1 MHQAFRWM
9 SSTSTGMASSTP
21 PTKNLSR
28 TWDGER
34 VPSPVGLVGCGCS
47 KTTFQVNTLALHTNF
62 PIVSGTST
70 FPGLSDRT
78 KYPNFWRT
86 IQPDSRFMGAWLA
99 LLRTLGFSKMS
110 AVVGET
116 TVWSS
121 YVEMLL
127 KEAEEQGVQLEGDD
141 LTSEIPG
148 FHGYRVMQDATAAAA
163 IAAEAV
169 ALKPTRM
176 VLLAMYHTRSVITM
190 CEFYKH
196 GLVNTIFMVFGWYE
210 PEWWL
215 DGQDLHDCTPEQMT
229 EMATG
234 FISANILFW
243 RSDRDQ
249 QLSCSDSMTA
259 GAFHD
264 EWEQRQAASPGPYAH
279 APEAASVADA
289 VCMYAQMLHQILY
302 VHNYTLDSV
311 QKRTKEAYDMIQELF
326 GATDFQG
333 VTGRIALSPHLG
345 SARQG
350 EPDGA
355 ILLQHLQSSPSGVEV
370 VDIAEYNRKVLTFLG
385 LANLTFSL
393 PGENYFAGP
402 DGAHHIDVRMS
413 DYKSCDSPM
422 ILDLADN
429 ECGSCPEG
437 MTYAAQFETCSCRP
451 GFAAAPGGKYCTSCA
466 PGTFTEGAGSTE
478 CLMCATGRFAM
489 DFGQTQCTRCGVGS
503 YQDEKGR
510 SQCKLCNRTM
520 TTVGDGVESGG
531 LCTCGPGTR
540 PGGNGECED
549 CGDSDETGLVCKG
562 GNDVELAPGFYAA
575 DDSLSVFRCRE
586 DSRCVGGPPGETC
599 AAGREGIA
607 CADCVA
613 GTGKSSDG
621 TCVACRGDGIG
632 WIALF
637 GFSGLSIAFLA
648 AMYVYIDLKGTS
660 QRGHSFLLLALALSM
675 CVTII
680 QQLGVLAMFTQV
692 DWPHE
697 VRHVLKLASLLT
709 LDMEFFNFSCV
720 ARTSP
725 LQRFVI
731 SIFTMVA
738 AWIVLALVHIVAVF
752 LRHKGNFRGRSTS
765 LIASTGTIFMIFY
778 ISVLSNLLE
787 PLQCLQNPNGSW
799 TMQLSASVICW
810 ETQEHQT
817 MVAIAM
823 VALLVPLGY
832 LAKCC
837 HVVWCFPSRMH
848 AGQVDYLQTYYFLFF
863 RYRSECYWY
872 SLVHMFRS
880 LLLANLPVLPD
891 AAAQILCMQA
901 ILLSQLYCIVAYR
914 PWRVP
919 VANQLDLFFTASVM
933 FILGV
938 AAFFVD
944 VVGETLAEIVVGLCF
959 IVFLLLPVCGIWS
972 LYRRCQG
979 NSGKRFNYFVCH
991 HKAAAGSFARL
1002 LKMELC
1008 RTKAVSREVFID
1020 TDNLVDLD
1028 GLFDVVACE
1037 TEVLILVASE
1047 GVFLRPWCV
1056 GELVTAMERGVEGIR
1071 LLLPDFRQPD
1081 DEFID
1086 DYQSYVGDLSVL
1098 SSRGIGVSQVQNA
1111 IRWAC
1116 GLPWVAVP
1124 AALNDAKMHEVIEKA
1139 TSCKRVEEQRVEELP
1154 EVQSSSSSRTS
1165 TTDSI
1170 SACSSRAAVSAAC
1183 SSRAAVS
1190 VMSKYRTFLGTTS
1203 MEIAAIVAPGE
1214 VEHCNYIVRDE
1225 LNLEA
1230 TCTGMILAR
1239 LLYTHF
1245 AHVPEE
1251 LPKVLGIGEP
1261 LPLAAK
1267 KVIFICTNGAL
1278 EQENVLT
1285 TLSRGLDAGAKF
1297 IPVLL
1302 DDDFRFPTACFVR
1315 EHFELAQKVA
1325 GTASG
1330 ATALA
1335 EAVGDIFKMVALPF
1349 HSDVA
1354 TELALK
1360 GQALEIA
1367 ERLHRSDHHASV
1379 GGTSRSLR
1387 FIPVLLDNDSS
1398 TASSQNSQG
1407 VESATGN
1414 VDSSDAGADSRG
1426 LDVEAGERSGSTAPS
1441 VSTLDN
1447 RGADDRLSHTQH
1459 CAAFQA
1465 TCWNDEPTRRG
1476 SWWSHMSTASDLYG
1490 AGVGRFSSG
1499 SLGVSEDQPSPD
1511 FIV

>member
-1 MHQAFRWM
+1 LPYTGGEWDVGI
-9 SSTSTGMASSTP
+9 STRVGGEIMLDEINKNPHLLPGHELKVVWQDGMCDDSVSTP
-21 PTKNLSR
+21 LFIQNVFEQKYTAFAPGVPLDELDVNKDGVIDSSDTQNFSK
-28 TWDGER
+28 TWTNKQ
-34 VPSPVGLVGCGCS
+34 VPRPVGLVGGGCS
-47 KTTFQVNTLALHTNF
+47 KTTMQVNSLALHTNF

-70 FPGLSDRT
+70 FPALSDRT

-86 IQPDSRFMGAWLA
+86 IQPDSMFMGAWLA
-99 LLRTLGFSKMS
+99 MLKMLGFSKMS
-110 AVVGET
+110 TVIGEA

-121 YVEMLL
+121 YVEVLL
-127 KEAEEQGVQLEGDD
+127 KEAEEQDVELDGDD

-148 FHGYRVMQDATAAAA
+148 FHGYQVMQDSTAASAN
-163 IAAEAV
+163 AAESV
-169 ALKPTRM
+169 ALNPTRM
-176 VLLAMYHTRSVITM
+176 VLLAMYQTRSAITV
-190 CEFYKH
+190 CEFYKR

-215 DGQDLHDCTPEQMT
+215 DDLHLHDCTPEQMT
-229 EMATG
+229 EMVTG
-234 FISANILFW
+234 YISTNTLFW
-243 RSDRDQ
+243 RSDREQ

-259 GAFHD
+259 GDFRD
-264 EWEQRQAASPGPYAH
+264 EWEQRQAASPGPYVH

-302 VHNYTLDSV
+302 EHNYTLDSV
-311 QKRTKEAYDMIQELF
+311 QKRTEEAYDMIQELF

-333 VTGRIALSPHLG
+333 VTGRIALSPHK
-345 SARQG
+345 G

-355 ILLQHLQSSPSGVEV
+355 ILLQHLRRSPNGVEV
-370 VDIAEYNRKVLTFLG
+370 VDIAEYNHRVLTFLG

-402 DGAHHIDVRMS
+402 YGAHQIDVRM
-413 DYKSCDSPM
+413 DGYKSCDSPL
-422 ILDLADN
+422 ILDLVDN
-429 ECGSCPEG
+429 ECNSCPVG
-437 MTYAAQFETCSCRP
+437 MTYAAQFKTCSCRP
-451 GFAAAPGGKYCTSCA
+451 GFQAATGGKYCTACA

-478 CLMCATGRFAM
+478 CQQCATGKFAM
-489 DFGQTQCTRCGVGS
+489 DFGQTECTRCGVGS

-520 TTVGDGVESGG
+520 TTVGDGVESGD
-531 LCTCGPGTR
+531 LCTCGEGTR

-562 GNDVELAPGFYAA
+562 GNDVELQAGFYAA
-575 DDSLSVFRCRE
+575 DDSLSVFRCRAD
-586 DSRCVGGPPGETC
+586 DSRCVGGPPGEMC

-613 GTGKSSDG
+613 GTRKSSDG
-621 TCVACRGDGIG
+621 TCVACRGDGTG

-637 GFSGLSIAFLA
+637 VFSGGAVAFLA
-648 AMYVYIDLKGTS
+648 AMYVYVDLKGTS

-680 QQLGVLAMFTQV
+680 QQLGIMAMFTQV
-692 DWPHE
+692 EWPSEMRHILDWI
-697 VRHVLKLASLLT
+697 SLIT
-709 LDMEFFNFSCV
+709 FDMEAFNFSCV

-731 SIFTMVA
+731 SILTMVA
-738 AWIVLALVHIVAVF
+738 ACIVLLLVHIVVV
-752 LRHKGNFRGRSTS
+752 LMCHKGDFRGRSTS
-765 LIASTGTIFMIFY
+765 LIASTGTILMIFY
-778 ISVLSNLLE
+778 ISVLANLLE
-787 PLQCLQNPNGSW
+787 PLQCLRNPNGLW
-799 TMQLSASVICW
+799 TMQVSPSVICW

-817 MVAIAM
+817 MVAVAM
-823 VALLVPLGY
+823 VSLLVPLGY

-848 AGQVDYLQTYYFLFF
+848 AGQVDYLHTYYFLFF

-919 VANQLDLFFTASVM
+919 VANQLDLFFTASIM

-944 VVGETLAEIVVGLCF
+944 VVGETLAEIAVALCA
-959 IVFLLLPVCGIWS
+959 IIFLLLPACGIWS
-972 LYRRCQG
+972 LYKRCRSNG
-979 NSGKRFNYFVCH
+979 GKRFNYFVCH

-1002 LKMELC
+1002 LKMELY
-1008 RTKAVSREVFID
+1008 RTKAVTREVFID

-1028 GLFDVVACE
+1028 GLFEVVASE
-1037 TEVLILVASE
+1037 TEKLILVASE

-1071 LLLPDFRQPD
+1071 LMLPDFRHPD
-1081 DEFID
+1081 DEFIEH
-1086 DYQSYVGDLSVL
+1086 YQSYVGDLSVL
-1098 SSRGIGVSQVQNA
+1098 SSRGIGIGEVQSA
-1111 IRWAC
+1111 IQWAC

-1124 AALNDAKMHEVIEKA
+1124 AALSDVKMHEVVEQV
-1139 TSCKRVEEQRVEELP
+1139 TSCKRVEEP
-1154 EVQSSSSSRTS
+1154 SEVRRYEVGHTTSWRTS
-1165 TTDSI
+1165 TTNPI
-1170 SACSSRAAVSAAC
+1170 SVC

-1190 VMSKYRTFLGTTS
+1190 VRSTYRMFRGTKV
-1203 MEIAAIVAPGE
+1203 MEIAAIAAPRE
-1214 VEHCNYIVRDE
+1214 VEHCNYIARDE

-1239 LLYTHF
+1239 LLYPHF

-1251 LPKVLGIGEP
+1251 LPKVLDIGEP
-1261 LPLAAK
+1261 LPLTAK

-1285 TLSRGLDAGAKF
+1285 TLSRGLDAGVRF

-1335 EAVGDIFKMVALPF
+1335 EAVGDIFKIVALPF

-1367 ERLHRSDHHASV
+1367 ERLHRSERQSA
-1379 GGTSRSLR
+1379 RS
-1387 FIPVLLDNDSS
+1387 
-1398 TASSQNSQG
+1398 
-1407 VESATGN
+1407 
-1414 VDSSDAGADSRG
+1414 
-1426 LDVEAGERSGSTAPS
+1426 
-1441 VSTLDN
+1441 
-1447 RGADDRLSHTQH
+1447 
-1459 CAAFQA
+1459 
-1465 TCWNDEPTRRG
+1465 
-1476 SWWSHMSTASDLYG
+1476 
-1490 AGVGRFSSG
+1490 
-1499 SLGVSEDQPSPD
+1499 
-1511 FIV
+1511 